1 MIQQSGSLSIVLVDC
16 AELGDL
22 IVCYAH
28 RWLVKP
34 FNKPGFELHTA
45 SAILT
50 LRKTSPCVGRC
61 AFRFQA
67 IPIGQARLGRC

>member
-34 FNKPGFELHTA
+34 FNKHFVLA
-45 SAILT
+45 NLT
-50 LRKTSPCVGRC
+50 EDEK
-61 AFRFQA
+61 
-67 IPIGQARLGRC
+67 